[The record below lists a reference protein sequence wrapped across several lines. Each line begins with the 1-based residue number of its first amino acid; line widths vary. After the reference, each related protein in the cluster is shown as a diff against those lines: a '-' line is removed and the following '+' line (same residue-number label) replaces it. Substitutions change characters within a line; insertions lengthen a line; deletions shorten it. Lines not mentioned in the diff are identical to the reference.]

1 MVRRLTTLL
10 LGVLLLVGA
19 GATVATTA
27 SASPTAPILQ
37 RGSSG
42 PGVGCVQ
49 AGLNFVGGAGLDVD
63 DDFGGLTEQAVKNF
77 QRFFGL
83 APDGKV
89 GKKTG
94 SLLFFL
100 VNYKAG
106 YPIWPV
112 GGGCWT
118 FIPTET

>member
-1 MVRRLTTLL
+1 MVRRLATLL

-19 GATVATTA
+19 GTAVATSA
-27 SASPTAPILQ
+27 SASPTAPTLK
-37 RGSSG
+37 RGSTG

-49 AGLNFVGGAGLDVD
+49 AGLNYVGGAGLAVD
-63 DDFGGLTEQAVKNF
+63 QDFGPLTEGAVKNF
-77 QRFFGL
+77 QQFFSL
-83 APDGKV
+83 DVDGKV

-118 FIPTET
+118 YIPTET